1 MRVEKIETER
11 LYLRPFERTDARFAI
26 GIWNDKEMGEYLL
39 DEAMEEISDEYLR
52 MIEDL
57 ADDEECYYMIAENK
71 ETRERIGTCSFI
83 LTEDGTTMDIAY
95 CVLKKLWRNGYATE
109 MARGMVAYAEAHDV
123 EKVTISIAKD
133 NAGSIGVARKLGCTL
148 KEEKLCVK
156 RGAEEAHTVCLY
168 ELDLGIKLYETK
180 LTDELLAVLI
190 TMSAAWEA
198 ENSSHGYHTNDRS
211 DIEKNRIF
219 LAERNGEVL
228 GYLLGH
234 DAKAERTTSVMEEG
248 TPFFEI
254 EELYVTPK
262 YRSEGI
268 GKKLFSFAEQTVQA
282 EGLGYLM
289 LGTATKDWKR
299 ILHFYLD
306 ELGMEFWSARLYKK
320 LYHSGEY

>member
-1 MRVEKIETER
+1 MRVETIETER
-11 LYLRPFERTDARFAI
+11 LHLRPFERTDARFAI
-26 GIWNDKEMGEYLL
+26 SIWNDKEMGEYLL

-71 ETRERIGTCSFI
+71 ETHERIGTCSF
-83 LTEDGTTMDIAY
+83 LLSEDGATMDIAY

-109 MARGMVAYAEAHDV
+109 MARGMVEYAKTHGV

-133 NAGSIGVARKLGCTL
+133 NAGSIGVARKLGCAL

-156 RGAEEAHTVCLY
+156 RGEEEAHTVCLY
-168 ELDLGIKLYETK
+168 ELDISTKLYEAE
-180 LTDELLAVLI
+180 LTEELLTTLI

-198 ENSSHGYHTNDRS
+198 ENSTHGYRTNDRN
-211 DIEKNRIF
+211 DIDGNRIF

-228 GYLLGH
+228 GYLFGH
-234 DAKAERTTSVMEEG
+234 KTSAERTNSIMEEG
-248 TPFFEI
+248 TSFFEI
-254 EELYVTPK
+254 EELYVTPEH
-262 YRSEGI
+262 RSEGI

-282 EGLGYLM
+282 DGISYLM
-289 LGTATKDWKR
+289 LSTATKECKR

-306 ELGMEFWSARLYKK
+306 ELGMDFWNARLFKK
-320 LYHSGEY
+320 L

>member
-1 MRVEKIETER
+1 MRVETIETER
-11 LYLRPFERTDARFAI
+11 LHLRPFERTDARFTI
-26 GIWNDKEMGEYLL
+26 SIWNDKEMGEYLL

-71 ETRERIGTCSFI
+71 ETHERIGTCSF
-83 LTEDGTTMDIAY
+83 LLSEDGATMDIAY

-109 MARGMVAYAEAHDV
+109 MARGMVEYAKAHGI

-133 NAGSIGVARKLGCTL
+133 NAGSIGVARKLGCAL

-156 RGAEEAHTVCLY
+156 RGEEEAHTVCLY
-168 ELDLGIKLYETK
+168 ELDISTKLYEAE
-180 LTDELLAVLI
+180 LTDELLTTLI

-198 ENSSHGYHTNDRS
+198 ENSTHGYRTNDRN
-211 DIEKNRIF
+211 DIDGNRIF

-228 GYLLGH
+228 GYLFGH
-234 DAKAERTTSVMEEG
+234 KTSAERTNSIMEEG
-248 TPFFEI
+248 TSFFEI
-254 EELYVTPK
+254 EELYVTPEH
-262 YRSEGI
+262 RSEGI

-282 EGLGYLM
+282 DGISYLM
-289 LGTATKDWKR
+289 LSTATKECKR

-306 ELGMEFWSARLYKK
+306 ELGMDFWNARLYKK
-320 LYHSGEY
+320 L

>member
-1 MRVEKIETER
+1 MRVETIETER

-26 GIWNDKEMGEYLL
+26 SIWNDKEMGEYLL

-71 ETRERIGTCSFI
+71 DTRERIGTCSFI
-83 LTEDGTTMDIAY
+83 LSEDGTTMDIAY

-109 MARGMVAYAEAHDV
+109 MAGGMVAYANAHGV

-133 NAGSIGVARKLGCTL
+133 NAGSIGVARKLGCAL

-156 RGAEEAHTVCLY
+156 RGEEETHTVCLY
-168 ELDLGIKLYETK
+168 ELDISTKLYEAE
-180 LTDELLAVLI
+180 LTDELLTTLI

-198 ENSSHGYHTNDRS
+198 ENSTHGYRTNDRS
-211 DIEKNRIF
+211 DIDGNRIF

-228 GYLLGH
+228 GYLFGH
-234 DAKAERTTSVMEEG
+234 KTAAERTNSIMEEG
-248 TPFFEI
+248 TAFFEI
-254 EELYVTPK
+254 EELYVTPEH
-262 YRSEGI
+262 RSEGI
-268 GKKLFSFAEQTVQA
+268 GKKLFAFAEQTVQA
-282 EGLGYLM
+282 EGISYLM
-289 LGTATKDWKR
+289 LSTATKDCKR

-306 ELGMEFWSARLYKK
+306 ELGMDFWSARLYKK
-320 LYHSGEY
+320 L

>member
-1 MRVEKIETER
+1 MRVETIETER
-11 LYLRPFERTDARFAI
+11 LHLRPFERTDARFAI
-26 GIWNDKEMGEYLL
+26 SIWNDKEMGEYLL

-71 ETRERIGTCSFI
+71 ETHERIGTCSF
-83 LTEDGTTMDIAY
+83 LLSEDGATMDIAY

-109 MARGMVAYAEAHDV
+109 MARGMVEYAKTHGV

-133 NAGSIGVARKLGCTL
+133 NAGSIGVARKLGCAL

-156 RGAEEAHTVCLY
+156 RGEEEAHTVCLY
-168 ELDLGIKLYETK
+168 ELDISTKLYEAE
-180 LTDELLAVLI
+180 LTDELLATLI

-198 ENSSHGYHTNDRS
+198 ENSTHGYRTNDRN
-211 DIEKNRIF
+211 DIDGNRIF

-228 GYLLGH
+228 GYLFGH
-234 DAKAERTTSVMEEG
+234 KTSAERTNSIMEEG
-248 TPFFEI
+248 TSFFEI
-254 EELYVTPK
+254 EELYVTPEH
-262 YRSEGI
+262 RSEGI

-282 EGLGYLM
+282 DGISYLM
-289 LGTATKDWKR
+289 LSTATKECKR

-306 ELGMEFWSARLYKK
+306 ELGMDFWSARLYKK
-320 LYHSGEY
+320 L